1 MQVFFLSVSGRGLLL
16 VPSLVSWTRHSGV
29 TKVALSVCLCALL
42 SPAGL
47 PGEQLYSNNIS
58 TEQMLIEVSE
68 ARTRCGKQADSV
80 FWCSCLYFHLWF
92 PTYFSRYFIILIR
105 AFNLYSLLFIC
116 T

>member
-1 MQVFFLSVSGRGLLL
+1 M
-16 VPSLVSWTRHSGV
+16 
-29 TKVALSVCLCALL
+29 ALSVCLCALL

-92 PTYFSRYFIILIR
+92 PTYFSWYFIILIR
-105 AFNLYSLLFIC
+105 AFKL
-116 T
+116 